1 MGADR
6 SSHNPGRTDPLQF
19 DVAEGSE
26 SASAAGAA
34 LTCRGCSAPIVSSY
48 YHVNGEVVCAR
59 CRGTLDSDPTGSRG
73 GRVLKAGGLGLL
85 AAIGGSVLYYAVA
98 AITGYELAIVAIAVG
113 FMVGKAVRRGSG
125 NRGGRAYQV
134 LAIVLTY
141 FAIVSTYIPLAVK
154 EFGSKGIAA
163 DSARVATHS
172 VATPR
177 DTTTLA
183 DSGVAVQS
191 GTATAS
197 PRTTSPASRVKVE
210 HVGVG
215 VFILGFFALLLF
227 AAIIPIL
234 AGFSNII
241 GLIIIAV
248 ALFEAWKLNKR
259 IALEISGPYRV
270 GGAEGGEAGASG

>member
-1 MGADR
+1 M
-6 SSHNPGRTDPLQF
+6 
-19 DVAEGSE
+19 
-26 SASAAGAA
+26 
-34 LTCRGCSAPIVSSY
+34 TCRGCSAPIVSSY
-48 YHVNGEVVCAR
+48 YHVNDEVVCAR
-59 CRGTLDSDPTGSRG
+59 CRGTLDSDPAGS
-73 GRVLKAGGLGLL
+73 
-85 AAIGGSVLYYAVA
+85 
-98 AITGYELAIVAIAVG
+98 
-113 FMVGKAVRRGSG
+113 
-125 NRGGRAYQV
+125 RGGRAYQV

-259 IALEISGPYRV
+259 ITLEISGPYRI
-270 GGAEGGEAGASG
+270 GGGEGAATSG